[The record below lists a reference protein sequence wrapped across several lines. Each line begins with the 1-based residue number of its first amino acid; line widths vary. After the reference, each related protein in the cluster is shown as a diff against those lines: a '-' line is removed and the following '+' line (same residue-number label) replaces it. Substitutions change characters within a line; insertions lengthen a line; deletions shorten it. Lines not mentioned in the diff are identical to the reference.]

1 MKVPKLKSSRQA
13 VKAVKADKQSRAEAA
28 EGTLSMLRAPW
39 LLAYRYLGLR
49 IQKYLPYFADTG
61 ITMQKAALKISLQS
75 YVSMLVLLSGVS
87 TIVSFVIVTT
97 LVAIAGGTIWLAI
110 LYAFGA
116 AIGLGAMVFAILY
129 FLPSLLA
136 SSRRKRMD
144 LELPYVASH
153 MSILAAASI
162 PPTRMFKLL
171 EDSKTT
177 PEVASDANEVVR
189 DVEVLGQDIMTALE
203 SERDRSPSR
212 IFADV
217 LEGLV
222 ATIRSGGSMKAYLL
236 DATHTIMDL
245 RRIAAKQLIESL
257 AVFAETY
264 VTLMIVFPLLIIVM
278 FSVMALIGTG
288 LGGLSVTLMMSFV
301 IYGII
306 PICGMAVIV
315 MLDTI
320 LVED

>member
-1 MKVPKLKSSRQA
+1 MKAPKLKISRQA
-13 VKAVKADKQSRAEAA
+13 VKAVKRSKVEAA
-28 EGTLSMLRAPW
+28 EKTPSPLKAPW
-39 LLAYRYLGLR
+39 LLAYRYLGLK
-49 IQKYLPYFADTG
+49 IQKALPYFAETG
-61 ITMQKAALKISLQS
+61 ITMQRAAIKISLQA
-75 YVSMLVLLSGVS
+75 YVSMLMLLSGVS
-87 TIVSFVIVTT
+87 TIVSFGVVATLVIV
-97 LVAIAGGTIWLAI
+97 AGGAAWLAI

-116 AIGLGAMVFAILY
+116 AVGLGAVVFAILY

-136 SSRRKRMD
+136 SSRRKRME

-153 MSILAAASI
+153 MSILATAGI

-203 SERDRSPSR
+203 LERDRSPSR
-212 IFADV
+212 VFSDV

-222 ATIRSGGSMKAYLL
+222 ATIRSGGNMKSYLL

-278 FSVMALIGTG
+278 FSVMALIGSG
-288 LGGLSVTLMMSFV
+288 LGGMSVTVMMSFV
-301 IYGII
+301 TYGII

-315 MLDTI
+315 MLDSM
-320 LVED
+320 LQED

>member
-1 MKVPKLKSSRQA
+1 
-13 VKAVKADKQSRAEAA
+13 
-28 EGTLSMLRAPW
+28 
-39 LLAYRYLGLR
+39 
-49 IQKYLPYFADTG
+49 
-61 ITMQKAALKISLQS
+61 MQKGALKISLQS
-75 YVSMLVLLSGVS
+75 YVSMLILLSATSTIASFAIVATIVIVSGAAVLLALVYALGSG
-87 TIVSFVIVTT
+87 
-97 LVAIAGGTIWLAI
+97 I
-110 LYAFGA
+110 L
-116 AIGLGAMVFAILY
+116 LGALVFSILY

-153 MSILAAASI
+153 MSILATAGI

-177 PEVASDANEVVR
+177 PEVASDANEIVR

-203 SERDRSPSR
+203 LERDRSPSQV
-212 IFADV
+212 FADV

-222 ATIRSGGSMKAYLL
+222 ATIRSGGSLKNYLL

-245 RRIAAKQLIESL
+245 RRLAAKQLIESL
-257 AVFAETY
+257 SVLAETY
-264 VTLMIVFPLLIIVM
+264 ISLMIVFPLLVIVM
-278 FSVMALIGTG
+278 FSVMALIGSA
-288 LGGLSVTLMMSFV
+288 LGGLSVTLLMSF
-301 IYGII
+301 ITYAII

-315 MLDTI
+315 MLDTM

>member
-1 MKVPKLKSSRQA
+1 MN
-13 VKAVKADKQSRAEAA
+13 
-28 EGTLSMLRAPW
+28 
-39 LLAYRYLGLR
+39 
-49 IQKYLPYFADTG
+49 
-61 ITMQKAALKISLQS
+61 
-75 YVSMLVLLSGVS
+75 
-87 TIVSFVIVTT
+87 
-97 LVAIAGGTIWLAI
+97 
-110 LYAFGA
+110 
-116 AIGLGAMVFAILY
+116 Y

-153 MSILAAASI
+153 MSILASAAI

-203 SERDRSPSR
+203 LERDRSPSR
-212 IFADV
+212 IFSDV

-222 ATIRSGGSMKAYLL
+222 ATIRSGGSMKSYLL

-245 RRIAAKQLIESL
+245 RRLAAKQLIESL

-288 LGGLSVTLMMSFV
+288 LGGLSVTTMMTLV
-301 IYGII
+301 TYGII

-315 MLDTI
+315 MLDS
-320 LVED
+320 LLQED